1 MTRLKLFYCQHCG
14 AGDLVAGGT
23 SYYHCSACRVA
34 LGMRDLTSPKYLAH
48 QAVAKA
54 RKQGL
59 LADPRTLQ
67 CEDCRAPAIEYDH
80 RDYALPLA
88 VSPVCRRCNLR
99 RGPAKP
105 TTEAALAAR
114 AAYIASQADAQPTEA
129 QQAA

>member
-1 MTRLKLFYCQHCG
+1 MNKTKHFTCKGCG
-14 AGDLVAGGT
+14 VTNEVMGGT
-23 SYYHCSACRVA
+23 SNYHCKACRSA
-34 LGMRDLTSPKYLAH
+34 LGMRDLTAPKYLAH

-129 QQAA
+129 KEAA